1 MGCDVI
7 VRGRIP
13 DVYSH
18 CLKKC
23 LVCSYFNYE
32 TSQNMNR
39 AAGQLLN
46 LQEREIITAALIL
59 YVHYMYILD
68 YTCIHL
74 HLRNSREEKS
84 ASGMRNPCTLNRK
97 LYQSQGCENNSCAL
111 RPLNTCKLY
120 DIISISMA
128 EYL

>member
-1 MGCDVI
+1 MCTVI
-7 VRGRIP
+7 VSRSVSSAVI
-13 DVYSH
+13 
-18 CLKKC
+18 
-23 LVCSYFNYE
+23 FNDE

-39 AAGQLLN
+39 TAGQLLN

-59 YVHYMYILD
+59 YVHYILD
-68 YTCIHL
+68 YIHL

-84 ASGMRNPCTLNRK
+84 TSGMQNPCTLNHK

-111 RPLNTCKLY
+111 SPLNTCKLY
-120 DIISISMA
+120 DIISIPVA